1 MSRKYRCILEGHPL
15 RGMVCDSEYEARMA
29 WLRFYDGVRE
39 PELCRN
45 ANGDLAVRDGAFE
58 SIAFE
63 AIGDYKEDG
72 VTHRLKNEEQVAF
85 PWNQSGEPGLTK
97 LEYAAIHIAAG
108 MAANPNPP
116 AGGII
121 AAAYHT
127 ARGLL
132 AQCEEAQ

>member
-1 MSRKYRCILEGHPL
+1 MRSIYLTDLTRKQQKEQ
-15 RGMVCDSEYEARMA
+15 DEMA
-29 WLRFYDGVRE
+29 KTF
-39 PELCRN
+39 PE
-45 ANGDLAVRDGAFE
+45 
-58 SIAFE
+58 
-63 AIGDYKEDG
+63 DY
-72 VTHRLKNEEQVAF
+72 RLKNEDLTAF

-108 MAANPNPP
+108 MAASPNPP
-116 AGGII
+116 PGGII